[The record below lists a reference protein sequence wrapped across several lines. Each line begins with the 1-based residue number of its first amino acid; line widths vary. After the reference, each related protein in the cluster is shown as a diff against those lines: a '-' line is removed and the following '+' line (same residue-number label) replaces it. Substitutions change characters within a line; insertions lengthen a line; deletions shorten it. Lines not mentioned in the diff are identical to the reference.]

1 MEQGKR
7 TNTFTRF
14 AFTSNLTKVHYM
26 ALTTGTRDTPEKKQC
41 FLIIRYDHKGA
52 IKVNVKYGVNIF

>member
-14 AFTSNLTKVHYM
+14 AFASNLTEVHYM
-26 ALTTGTRDTPEKKQC
+26 ALTSGTRNTPEKKQC
-41 FLIIRYDHKGA
+41 FLIIHDHKGA